1 MSSQLKIKDYRR
13 LSGERTYAR
22 AKIYVSGFS
31 NGLPERDLS
40 SLPMVFNL
48 RGGCIYFNQYLDAEN
63 LHCLFPQD
71 RQGVIA
77 HMVLLGEN
85 GPVIQLYNLKIRFV
99 RLKPVGDALG
109 VVFSFVDVSPEQLDR
124 LQKAYKAFPPLLMSD
139 ESRLPL
145 ALKVA
150 A

>member
-48 RGGCIYFNQYLDAEN
+48 
-63 LHCLFPQD
+63 
-71 RQGVIA
+71 QG
-77 HMVLLGEN
+77 
-85 GPVIQLYNLKIRFV
+85 R
-99 RLKPVGDALG
+99 D
-109 VVFSFVDVSPEQLDR
+109 VFISTSTWMPRICTACFR
-124 LQKAYKAFPPLLMSD
+124 RIGRA
-139 ESRLPL
+139 
-145 ALKVA
+145 
-150 A
+150 